1 MFYITAFIL
10 GCIWGSFS
18 NVCIYRLPNDQS
30 VVKGRSF
37 CPSCKEQ
44 IKWYDNIPFL
54 SFIFLKGKC
63 RNCGNKIS
71 SQYFLVEFIAAI
83 SFVIIYDL
91 YGISITTLLLII
103 LSIFFIIIFFI
114 DLKHFIIPN
123 ELTFPLI
130 FIGFVK
136 SFEPNLN
143 QTIFPNYI
151 NSLIGGVFGYLI
163 IWLIIF
169 FYKKVRNKEGMGL
182 GDAKLMAVVGFWF
195 GWLSIPFTIF
205 ISSFVALIFAIP
217 SLLKKNKNMSTQIPF
232 GPYII
237 IGCIIYVSFANQI
250 KHMFLYG

>member
-1 MFYITAFIL
+1 MFYFAAFVL

-37 CPSCKEQ
+37 CTSCKEQ

-63 RNCGNKIS
+63 RKCGNKIS
-71 SQYFLVEFIAAI
+71 SQYFLVEFISAI
-83 SFVIIYDL
+83 SFIIVYHL

-123 ELTFPLI
+123 ELTFPLML
-130 FIGFVK
+130 IGFVK

-195 GWLSIPFTIF
+195 GWASIPFTIF
-205 ISSFVALIFAIP
+205 ISSFVALIFSIP
-217 SLLKKNKNMSTQIPF
+217 SLIKKNKNMATQIPF

-237 IGCIIYVSFANQI
+237 IGCIIYVSFENQI
-250 KHMFLYG
+250 KHMFL

>member
-1 MFYITAFIL
+1 MFYFAAFVL

-37 CPSCKEQ
+37 CTSCKEQ

-63 RNCGNKIS
+63 RKCGNKIS
-71 SQYFLVEFIAAI
+71 SQYFLVEFISAI
-83 SFVIIYDL
+83 SFIIVYHL

-195 GWLSIPFTIF
+195 GWASIPFTIF
-205 ISSFVALIFAIP
+205 ISSFVALIFYIQY
-217 SLLKKNKNMSTQIPF
+217 LIKKNKNMATQIPF

-250 KHMFLYG
+250 KHMLL

>member
-1 MFYITAFIL
+1 MFYFAAFVL

-37 CPSCKEQ
+37 CTSCKEQ

-63 RNCGNKIS
+63 RKCGNKIS
-71 SQYFLVEFIAAI
+71 SQYFLVEFVSAI
-83 SFVIIYDL
+83 SFVIVYHL
-91 YGISITTLLLII
+91 YGITITTLLLII
-103 LSIFFIIIFFI
+103 LSVFFIIIFFI

-123 ELTFPLI
+123 ELTFPLML
-130 FIGFVK
+130 IGFVK

-163 IWLIIF
+163 IWLIIL
-169 FYKKVRNKEGMGL
+169 FYKKVRNKDGMGL

-195 GWLSIPFTIF
+195 GWTSIPFTIF
-205 ISSFVALIFAIP
+205 ISSFVALFFAIP
-217 SLLKKNKNMSTQIPF
+217 SLIKKNKSMTTQIPF

-250 KHMFLYG
+250 KQMFL

>member
-1 MFYITAFIL
+1 MFYFAAFVL

-37 CPSCKEQ
+37 CTSCKEQ

-63 RNCGNKIS
+63 RKCGNKIS
-71 SQYFLVEFIAAI
+71 SQYFLVEFVSAI
-83 SFVIIYDL
+83 SFVIVYHL
-91 YGISITTLLLII
+91 YGITITTLLLII
-103 LSIFFIIIFFI
+103 LSVFFIIIFFI

-123 ELTFPLI
+123 ELTFPLML
-130 FIGFVK
+130 IGFVK

-195 GWLSIPFTIF
+195 G
-205 ISSFVALIFAIP
+205 
-217 SLLKKNKNMSTQIPF
+217 
-232 GPYII
+232 
-237 IGCIIYVSFANQI
+237 
-250 KHMFLYG
+250 

>member
-1 MFYITAFIL
+1 VFYFAAFVL

-37 CPSCKEQ
+37 CTSCKEQ

-63 RNCGNKIS
+63 RKCGNKIS
-71 SQYFLVEFIAAI
+71 SQYFLVEFISAI
-83 SFVIIYDL
+83 SFIIVYHL

-123 ELTFPLI
+123 ELTFPLML
-130 FIGFVK
+130 IGFVK

-205 ISSFVALIFAIP
+205 ISSTVALVLVIP
-217 SLLKKNKNMSTQIPF
+217 SLIKKTKNMSAQIPF

-237 IGCIIYVSFANQI
+237 IGCIIYVTFSNQI
-250 KHMFLYG
+250 KYLLY

>member
-1 MFYITAFIL
+1 MFYFAAFVL

-37 CPSCKEQ
+37 CTSCKEQ

-63 RNCGNKIS
+63 RKCGNKIS
-71 SQYFLVEFIAAI
+71 SQYFLVEFISAI
-83 SFVIIYDL
+83 SFIIVYHL

-123 ELTFPLI
+123 GLTFPLM
-130 FIGFVK
+130 FIGFAK

-195 GWLSIPFTIF
+195 GWASIPFTIF
-205 ISSFVALIFAIP
+205 ISSFVALIFSIP
-217 SLLKKNKNMSTQIPF
+217 SLIKKNKNMATQIPF

-250 KHMFLYG
+250 KQMFL

>member
-1 MFYITAFIL
+1 MFYFAAFVL

-37 CPSCKEQ
+37 CTSCKEQ
-44 IKWYDNIPFL
+44 IKWYDNIPFI

-63 RNCGNKIS
+63 RKCGNKIS
-71 SQYFLVEFIAAI
+71 SQYFLVEFVSAI
-83 SFVIIYDL
+83 SFVIVYHL
-91 YGISITTLLLII
+91 YGITITTLLLII
-103 LSIFFIIIFFI
+103 LSVFFIIIFFI

-123 ELTFPLI
+123 ELTFPLML
-130 FIGFVK
+130 IGFVK

-195 GWLSIPFTIF
+195 GWASIPFTIF
-205 ISSFVALIFAIP
+205 ISSFVALIFSIP
-217 SLLKKNKNMSTQIPF
+217 SLIKKNKNMATQIPF

-250 KHMFLYG
+250 KHMLL

>member
-1 MFYITAFIL
+1 MFYFATFIF
-10 GCIWGSFS
+10 GSIWGSFC
-18 NVCIYRLPNDQS
+18 NVCIYRLPYNES
-30 VVKGRSF
+30 VIKGRSF
-37 CPSCKEQ
+37 CPSCKNQ

-54 SFIFLKGKC
+54 SFIFLRGKC

-71 SQYFLVEFIAAI
+71 FQYFLVELLSGI
-83 SFVIIYDL
+83 SFLAIFFL

-114 DLKHFIIPN
+114 DLKHYIIPN
-123 ELTFPLI
+123 ELTFPLMV
-130 FIGFVK
+130 IGFIK
-136 SFEPNLN
+136 SFDPNLN

-151 NSLIGGVFGYLI
+151 NSLLGGIFGYSI

-195 GWLSIPFTIF
+195 GWISIPFTIF
-205 ISSFVALIFAIP
+205 ISSVVALILVIP
-217 SLLKKNKNMSTQIPF
+217 SLLKKTKDMSAQIPF

-237 IGCIIYVSFANQI
+237 IGCILYVSFANQI
-250 KHMFLYG
+250 KYLLF

>member
-1 MFYITAFIL
+1 MFYFAAFVL

-37 CPSCKEQ
+37 CTSCKEQ

-63 RNCGNKIS
+63 RKCGNKIS
-71 SQYFLVEFIAAI
+71 SQYFLVEFVSAI
-83 SFVIIYDL
+83 SFIIVYHL

-123 ELTFPLI
+123 ELTFPLM

-195 GWLSIPFTIF
+195 GWASIPFTIF
-205 ISSFVALIFAIP
+205 ISSFVALIFSIP
-217 SLLKKNKNMSTQIPF
+217 SLIKKNKNMATQIPF